1 MQPDPYAPHLQKAD
15 DLFAL
20 GEVVKAGQIWQ
31 AILKQQPS
39 HVEARRHLLEVKE
52 HLQRLQ
58 QAEAAAPTVP
68 DPLPDQGVPEGPEPG
83 QLLTDGC
90 TLYDMGQTED
100 ALHKWEQALALDPD
114 LVLARTY
121 AEGARRELGLVGS
134 GRAAVPPPIA
144 RVAAPPPQALPPRAQ
159 DPLEALDQKLLQA
172 ERLLAAGHLEE
183 AAFGFQQAL
192 GLDPGNLRALA
203 GLEHCRKPTQPPTPA
218 PIQLSPPVAQP
229 ITLALASREVEP
241 VHAPLALLKA
251 PPPAR
256 EGLNLPAPLRE
267 ATERMPWL
275 REPRV
280 LAVAAG
286 GAAVLLIALGLLN
299 SYRKERALRIEVQ
312 AALASALAPVAQ
324 QARSVDLTESPAEI
338 LREADVAL
346 VTDPLRAFL
355 RAETLVA
362 RSPSDAAAAQL
373 LEKARQGLAG
383 GSGGAS
389 LAEFQQHLQS
399 GNLETAAKVIDALL
413 RAEPGDVDLRT
424 RAARLHLALCAA
436 HAAQAKWDDA
446 QEDLLRGRA
455 LAPGDRSW
463 QARIHLLEHLRTLPK
478 AQQASWI
485 ALLG

>member
-15 DLFAL
+15 DLFAQ

-58 QAEAAAPTVP
+58 RAEADAPAAP
-68 DPLPDQGVPEGPEPG
+68 DPLPDQEASVGPEPS

-100 ALHKWEQALALDPD
+100 ALRKWEQALALDPS
-114 LVLARTY
+114 LTLARTY
-121 AEGARRELGLVGS
+121 AEGARRELGLLGS
-134 GRAAVPPPIA
+134 ERLSPPPPVT
-144 RVAAPPPQALPPRAQ
+144 RLPPPPPPPPPAQ
-159 DPLEALDQKLLQA
+159 SPTGALDQKLHQA

-203 GLEHCRKPTQPPTPA
+203 GLEHCRKPAQPPPPA
-218 PIQLSPPVAQP
+218 QIQISPSAPQP
-229 ITLALASREVEP
+229 ISLALVSREAQP
-241 VHAPLALLKA
+241 VHAPAALLKA
-251 PPPAR
+251 PPPPR
-256 EGLNLPAPLRE
+256 EGLNLPGPLRE
-267 ATERMPWL
+267 ATERLPWL

-280 LAVAAG
+280 LAMAAG
-286 GAAVLLIALGLLN
+286 GAAVLLIAFGLLN
-299 SYRKERALRIEVQ
+299 SYRKERALRAEVQ
-312 AALASALAPVAQ
+312 AALTSALAPVAQ
-324 QARSVDLTESPAEI
+324 QARSVDLTESPTTI
-338 LREADVAL
+338 QREAEVAL

-362 RSPSDAAAAQL
+362 RNPSDPAAAQL
-373 LEKARQGLAG
+373 LEKARLGLAG

-389 LAEFQQHLQS
+389 RTEFQQHLQS

-413 RAEPGDVDLRT
+413 RAEPGDADLRS

-436 HAAQAKWDDA
+436 HAAQAKWEDA

-463 QARIHLLEHLRTLPK
+463 QTRLHLLEHLRTLPK
-478 AQQASWI
+478 AQQAPWI